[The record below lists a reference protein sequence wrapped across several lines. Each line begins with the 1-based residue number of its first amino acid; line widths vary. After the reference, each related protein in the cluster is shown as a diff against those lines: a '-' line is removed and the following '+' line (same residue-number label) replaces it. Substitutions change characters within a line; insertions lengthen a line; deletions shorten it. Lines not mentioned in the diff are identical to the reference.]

1 MDGELCPKD
10 TDTESWDGYYY
21 HRTPASL
28 TYFGASA
35 GLFSLLYTILVWLGR
50 GRGRMA
56 LRGARP
62 LVLMM
67 RGPPQDRNQLLALRR
82 RVSQRQS
89 FTYTL
94 LWEPK
99 YGFGQNKRKTDSFYF
114 LAFGWS
120 LFERLFTKIRIYDF
134 CIKYNSCASK
144 FY

>member
-35 GLFSLLYTILVWLGR
+35 GLFSLLYTILVWLKR
-50 GRGRMA
+50 GKGRMA

-67 RGPPQDRNQLLALRR
+67 RRPPQDRSQLLALRR
-82 RVSQRQS
+82 CVSQRQS

-114 LAFGWS
+114 LAFGWNFS
-120 LFERLFTKIRIYDF
+120 RDF
-134 CIKYNSCASK
+134 LPKLVYMIFA
-144 FY
+144 